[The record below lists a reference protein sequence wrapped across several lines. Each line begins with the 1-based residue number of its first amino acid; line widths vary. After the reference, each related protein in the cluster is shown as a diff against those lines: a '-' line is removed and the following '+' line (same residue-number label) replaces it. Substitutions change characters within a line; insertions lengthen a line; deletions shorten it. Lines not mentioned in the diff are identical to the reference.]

1 MWCITCASLA
11 TITSFRVAHQHHCPL
26 LLHARCY
33 IPSSA
38 PTATASPLPALWLR
52 CQPPYRPPPCPV
64 GNPLPSFCSQPV
76 QIAGSVILECARSHL
91 SAVIMVEL
99 ARSDRSH
106 HHRSHHQA
114 GFFAS
119 GTHSHLQASVAGHSN
134 CQTQA
139 CSLGS
144 HAASRA
150 GSHSCFSQASSSSRP
165 APSHFAAS
173 ASPSSCGARPTL
185 TVTSRPLARSAAT
198 VTWRRRARSD
208 RTHHPPP
215 ALWFGLHESSSSTL
229 VALASV
235 SRRLHP
241 ACRLRSQLHDD
252 HLQARSSVPA
262 RICQPSS
269 WSSLHAQIAAT
280 TIAATIRLASSH
292 LAPTVICRPLSR
304 VTATV
309 RRRHAPSDRTQHH
322 VQARILASLRHHHP
336 PGLLHRIS
344 QPPPAPRAVAHGPHS
359 PSHPGLWR
367 GAQPL

>member
-1 MWCITCASLA
+1 
-11 TITSFRVAHQHHCPL
+11 
-26 LLHARCY
+26 
-33 IPSSA
+33 
-38 PTATASPLPALWLR
+38 
-52 CQPPYRPPPCPV
+52 
-64 GNPLPSFCSQPV
+64 
-76 QIAGSVILECARSHL
+76 
-91 SAVIMVEL
+91 MVEL

-252 HLQARSSVPA
+252 HLQARS
-262 RICQPSS
+262 
-269 WSSLHAQIAAT
+269 
-280 TIAATIRLASSH
+280 LAS
-292 LAPTVICRPLSR
+292 R
-304 VTATV
+304 
-309 RRRHAPSDRTQHH
+309 SD
-322 VQARILASLRHHHP
+322 HHP
-336 PGLLHRIS
+336 AGPLARIS
-344 QPPPAPRAVAHGPHS
+344 QSPAAPFHLWHTDRTHNHASVLRLRPQPAAPSSLDPLSATIVLQPSDSDCRQRCPPVCSRSHLSEIIMSRPACSDRSPIMIISRPAPLHLAVTTS
-359 PSHPGLWR
+359 PLPSCGTRIALGLQP
-367 GAQPL
+367 AQSGVG